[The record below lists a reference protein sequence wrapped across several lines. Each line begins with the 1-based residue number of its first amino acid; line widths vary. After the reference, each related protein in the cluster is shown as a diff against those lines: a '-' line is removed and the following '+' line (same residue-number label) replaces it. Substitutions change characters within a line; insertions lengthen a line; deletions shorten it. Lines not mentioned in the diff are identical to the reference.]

1 MTAHYGYLL
10 LRSDDKKVLVQ
21 VYTDPQTGSI
31 LYAEMRTR
39 RSPWH
44 RWELPT
50 ELKKLEP

>member
-1 MTAHYGYLL
+1 MPPEYGYML
-10 LRSDDKKVLVQ
+10 LRSADKKVLVQ

-39 RSPWH
+39 HSPWA

-50 ELKKLEP
+50 ELKRLEP